1 MNDDYLWDKTGEPD
15 PEILELE
22 QVLGTLRYQ
31 PRSLEIPETLHIEK
45 KRTFFPSFAIA
56 AAIALMI
63 AGVGLWLVLRN
74 QSEALVRSLPL
85 NESPVIQTTGAQ
97 PKSLAPS
104 NTNSGKKASP
114 NSIGIDK
121 KLNRQLK
128 RQSTSGIKQLALAG
142 NKSRGR
148 RLVEKSPEMTAGEL
162 AEAKIAKEQLLFALR
177 VASSKLSL
185 AQKKAQGT
193 YPANLIRNQHKVG

>member
-74 QSEALVRSLPL
+74 QSETVVRSPPL
-85 NESPVIQTTGAQ
+85 NEGPVIQAPDSQ

-104 NTNSGKKASP
+104 NTNSGKEAFP
-114 NSIGIDK
+114 NSSGIDK
-121 KLNRQLK
+121 TLK
-128 RQSTSGIKQLALAG
+128 RQAQRQRTSDIPKPALAG

-148 RLVEKSPEMTAGEL
+148 RLVVKSPELTASER
-162 AEAKIAKEQLLFALR
+162 AEARIAKEQLLFALR

-193 YPANLIRNQHKVG
+193 YPANLIRNQHKIG

>member
-22 QVLGTLRYQ
+22 QLLGTLRYQ
-31 PRSLEIPETLHIEK
+31 PRSLEIPETLRLER
-45 KRTFFPSFAIA
+45 KRSFFPSFAIA

-63 AGVGLWLVLRN
+63 TGVGLWLVLRN
-74 QSEALVRSLPL
+74 HSEAIVRSPT
-85 NESPVIQTTGAQ
+85 SKQAVIQITDSQ

-104 NTNSGKKASP
+104 NTNSGKEAFPS
-114 NSIGIDK
+114 SIGIDK
-121 KLNRQLK
+121 TLK
-128 RQSTSGIKQLALAG
+128 RQAQQRTSDIPKPALAS
-142 NKSRGR
+142 NKSQGR
-148 RLVEKSPEMTAGEL
+148 RLVAKSPEFTASER